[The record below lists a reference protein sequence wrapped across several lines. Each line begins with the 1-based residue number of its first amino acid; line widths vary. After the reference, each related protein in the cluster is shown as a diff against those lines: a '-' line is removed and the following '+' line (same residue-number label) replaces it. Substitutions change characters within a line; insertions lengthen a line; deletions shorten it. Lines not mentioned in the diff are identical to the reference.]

1 MKQIIR
7 LTESELTRLVRRVVN
22 EQQTVAA
29 KPKKINF
36 MSDKIS
42 GVIDYSGYGVKIEGK
57 NELGNYFKP
66 ARTLGSDFKR
76 GEFPETEELLSIV
89 DKFLQTN
96 NLMSDVKLQQ
106 EIKRAMGQMIYYIR
120 SIEREYNRSIQK

>member
-7 LTESELTRLVRRVVN
+7 LTESELTNLVRRVVN

-66 ARTLGSDFKR
+66 ARTVGADFKR

>member
-1 MKQIIR
+1 MKKVIR
-7 LTESELTRLVRRVVN
+7 LTESELTRIVRRVVN

-29 KPKKINF
+29 KPKTINF

-66 ARTLGSDFKR
+66 ARTVGVDFKR

-96 NLMSDVKLQQ
+96 NLMSNVKLQQ

-120 SIEREYNRSIQK
+120 SIEREYNRSIKK

>member
-1 MKQIIR
+1 
-7 LTESELTRLVRRVVN
+7 
-22 EQQTVAA
+22 
-29 KPKKINF
+29 

-66 ARTLGSDFKR
+66 ARTVGADFKR

>member
-7 LTESELTRLVRRVVN
+7 LTVSELTNLVRRVVN

-66 ARTLGSDFKR
+66 ARTVGADFKR

>member
-7 LTESELTRLVRRVVN
+7 LTESELTNLVRRVVN
-22 EQQTVAA
+22 EQQTVEA

-66 ARTLGSDFKR
+66 ARTVGADFKR

-120 SIEREYNRSIQK
+120 SIEREYNRSIKK

>member
-1 MKQIIR
+1 MKKVIR
-7 LTESELTRLVRRVVN
+7 LTESELTRIVRRVVN

-29 KPKKINF
+29 KPKTINF

-42 GVIDYSGYGVKIEGK
+42 GVIDYSGYSVRIECK
-57 NELGNYFKP
+57 NELGNYFKT
-66 ARTLGSDFKR
+66 ARTLGYDFKR

-96 NLMSDVKLQQ
+96 NLMSNVKLQQ
-106 EIKRAMGQMIYYIR
+106 EIKRAMRQMIHYIR
-120 SIEREYNRSIQK
+120 SIEREYNRSIKK

>member
-7 LTESELTRLVRRVVN
+7 LTESELTNLVRRVVN

-66 ARTLGSDFKR
+66 ARTVGADFKR

-120 SIEREYNRSIQK
+120 SIEREYNRSIKK

>member
-1 MKQIIR
+1 MKRIIR
-7 LTESELTRLVRRVVN
+7 LTESELTNLVRRVVN

-29 KPKKINF
+29 KPQKINF

-66 ARTLGSDFKR
+66 ARTVGADFKR

>member
-7 LTESELTRLVRRVVN
+7 LTESELTNLVRRVVN

-66 ARTLGSDFKR
+66 ARTVGADFKR

-120 SIEREYNRSIQK
+120 SIEREYNRSMPK

>member
-7 LTESELTRLVRRVVN
+7 LTESELTNLVRRVVN

-66 ARTLGSDFKR
+66 ARTVGAVFKR
-76 GEFPETEELLSIV
+76 VEFPETEELLSIV
-89 DKFLQTN
+89 DTFLQTN

-106 EIKRAMGQMIYYIR
+106 EIKRAMVQMIYYIR

>member
-1 MKQIIR
+1 MKKVIR
-7 LTESELTRLVRRVVN
+7 LTESELTRIVRRVVN

-29 KPKKINF
+29 KPKTINF

-66 ARTLGSDFKR
+66 ARTLGFDFKR

-96 NLMSDVKLQQ
+96 NLMSNVKLQQ

-120 SIEREYNRSIQK
+120 SIEREYNRSIKK

>member
-1 MKQIIR
+1 MKRIIR

-66 ARTLGSDFKR
+66 ARTVGADFKR

-120 SIEREYNRSIQK
+120 SIEREYNRSIKK

>member
-1 MKQIIR
+1 MKKVIR
-7 LTESELTRLVRRVVN
+7 LTESELTRIVRRVVN

-29 KPKKINF
+29 KPKTINF

-42 GVIDYSGYGVKIEGK
+42 GVIDYSGYSVKIEGK

-66 ARTLGSDFKR
+66 ARTLGFDFKR

-96 NLMSDVKLQQ
+96 NLMSNVKLQQ

-120 SIEREYNRSIQK
+120 SIEREYNRSIKK

>member
-66 ARTLGSDFKR
+66 ARTVGADFKR

-120 SIEREYNRSIQK
+120 SIEREYNRSIKK

>member
-66 ARTLGSDFKR
+66 ARTVGADFKR

>member
-1 MKQIIR
+1 MKKVIR
-7 LTESELTRLVRRVVN
+7 LTESELTRIVRRVVN

-29 KPKKINF
+29 KPKTINF

-42 GVIDYSGYGVKIEGK
+42 GVIYYSGYGVKIEGK

-66 ARTLGSDFKR
+66 ARTLGVDFKR

-96 NLMSDVKLQQ
+96 NLMSNVKLQQ

-120 SIEREYNRSIQK
+120 SIEREYNRSIKK

>member
-1 MKQIIR
+1 MKRIVR
-7 LTESELTRLVRRVVN
+7 LTESELTNLVRRVVN

-42 GVIDYSGYGVKIEGK
+42 GVIDYSGDGVKIEGK

-66 ARTLGSDFKR
+66 ARTVGADFKR

>member
-1 MKQIIR
+1 MKKVIR
-7 LTESELTRLVRRVVN
+7 LTESELTRIVRRVVN

-29 KPKKINF
+29 KPKTINF

-57 NELGNYFKP
+57 NELGNYFKT
-66 ARTLGSDFKR
+66 ARTLGFDFNL

-96 NLMSDVKLQQ
+96 NLMSNVKLQQ

-120 SIEREYNRSIQK
+120 SIEREYNRSIKK

>member
-1 MKQIIR
+1 MKRIIR
-7 LTESELTRLVRRVVN
+7 LTESELTNLVRRVVN

>member
-1 MKQIIR
+1 MKKVIR
-7 LTESELTRLVRRVVN
+7 LTESELTRIVRRVVN

-29 KPKKINF
+29 KPKTINF

-66 ARTLGSDFKR
+66 ARTLGFDFKR

-96 NLMSDVKLQQ
+96 NLMSNVKLQQ
-106 EIKRAMGQMIYYIR
+106 EIKMAMGQMIYYIS
-120 SIEREYNRSIQK
+120 SIKREYNRSIKK